1 MAIDPPISNYRP
13 ADHLSEPYL
22 LLLKMLIAIQVRPLF
37 MFVLCNANEQVS
49 FPASGRILKVIWL
62 FRSDAGMFCPVP
74 ALDCG
79 APYLCVCVHKGAP
92 WGVCLSLFVFVR
104 GFFVANTHF
113 ITLTLIKNTWPYSRG
128 QSVHKSAQC
137 SVQHSPSKAL
147 RPLLLRS

>member
-1 MAIDPPISNYRP
+1 MDPPISNYRP
-13 ADHLSEPYL
+13 ADHLSEQYL
-22 LLLKMLIAIQVRPLF
+22 LLLKMLIAFQIRLLVLL
-37 MFVLCNANEQVS
+37 VLCNANEEIGFYTRLCTESKMAEAVRVS
-49 FPASGRILKVIWL
+49 CWNILSSRCI
-62 FRSDAGMFCPVP
+62 A
-74 ALDCG
+74 
-79 APYLCVCVHKGAP
+79 AP

-104 GFFVANTHF
+104 GFFEANTHF